1 MRLIVIGCLDSM
13 VEKRNMKLSFN
24 LFNNTITMININ
36 KLNSHK
42 FKNHLIISIEDVQ
55 RKSKVNGGL
64 KIKAT
69 ILEQVRK

>member
-1 MRLIVIGCLDSM
+1 M

>member
-1 MRLIVIGCLDSM
+1 
-13 VEKRNMKLSFN
+13 MKLSFN

-69 ILEQVRK
+69 IL

>member
-1 MRLIVIGCLDSM
+1 MRLIVIGCLDS
-13 VEKRNMKLSFN
+13 MKLSFN

-69 ILEQVRK
+69 IL